1 MKLSDEQ
8 IIEEIYKTGIFAD
21 IETGSTYKKL
31 LHKYNVL
38 FDSIEDSKLKSK
50 FEKLEQ
56 LKNDMF
62 GESNKDIFKL
72 GFSIATKIL
81 VESLDLNN
89 NDERK
94 K

>member
-1 MKLSDEQ
+1 MEFSDEQ

-21 IETGSTYKKL
+21 IETGSAYKKL

-38 FDSIEDSKLKSK
+38 FDSIKDSKLKSK

-62 GESNKDIFKL
+62 GECNKDIFKL
-72 GFSIATKIL
+72 GFSVGTKLL
-81 VESLDLNN
+81 VEALNLNN
-89 NDERK
+89 NERK
-94 K
+94 N

>member
-38 FDSIEDSKLKSK
+38 FDSIEDTKLKSK
-50 FEKLEQ
+50 FQKLEQ
-56 LKNDMF
+56 LKNEMF
-62 GESNKDIFKL
+62 GECNKDIFKL
-72 GFSIATKIL
+72 GFSIATKLL
-81 VESLDLNN
+81 VESLNLNN
-89 NDERK
+89 NNERK